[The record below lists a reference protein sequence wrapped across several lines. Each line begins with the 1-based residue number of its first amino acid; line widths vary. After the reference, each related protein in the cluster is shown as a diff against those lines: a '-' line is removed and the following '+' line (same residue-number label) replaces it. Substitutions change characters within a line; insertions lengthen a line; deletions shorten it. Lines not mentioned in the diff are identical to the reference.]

1 MGFFGNISSDFN
13 IHKKDFLEKALC
25 YVNQAYVSTKDGEI
39 IIYCQYVILGQV
51 IPFRNPPEE
60 LDEYISSEDHLVKMY
75 VPLYDNNDGRFL
87 GVKFYLFI
95 LFIIFISSWN
105 KIVKSTNK
113 NQPSTR
119 YNYSFHATVRT
130 KENVRLDIIS
140 STVKT
145 TACIYW
151 IPIHT
156 IQLKFYYK

>member
-1 MGFFGNISSDFN
+1 MKLS
-13 IHKKDFLEKALC
+13 
-25 YVNQAYVSTKDGEI
+25 
-39 IIYCQYVILGQV
+39 
-51 IPFRNPPEE
+51 
-60 LDEYISSEDHLVKMY
+60 HLKRIV
-75 VPLYDNNDGRFL
+75 L
-87 GVKFYLFI
+87 FY
-95 LFIIFISSWN
+95 LFIIFISSWY

-113 NQPSTR
+113 NQPLNG
-119 YNYSFHATVRT
+119 YNYSFHAAVRT

>member
-1 MGFFGNISSDFN
+1 MISLNAYRST
-13 IHKKDFLEKALC
+13 IGLC
-25 YVNQAYVSTKDGEI
+25 NLSLCPKFSKLRQCIIPSRSTVNCKS
-39 IIYCQYVILGQV
+39 
-51 IPFRNPPEE
+51 
-60 LDEYISSEDHLVKMY
+60 H
-75 VPLYDNNDGRFL
+75 
-87 GVKFYLFI
+87 FYLFI
-95 LFIIFISSWN
+95 YLFIIFISSWY

-130 KENVRLDIIS
+130 KENARLDIIS

>member
-1 MGFFGNISSDFN
+1 METQRS
-13 IHKKDFLEKALC
+13 
-25 YVNQAYVSTKDGEI
+25 
-39 IIYCQYVILGQV
+39 
-51 IPFRNPPEE
+51 
-60 LDEYISSEDHLVKMY
+60 
-75 VPLYDNNDGRFL
+75 
-87 GVKFYLFI
+87 FI
-95 LFIIFISSWN
+95 LFIIFISSWY

-156 IQLKFYYK
+156 MQLKFYYK

>member
-1 MGFFGNISSDFN
+1 MVDPSSIEALTACRLIPLNKNPGIRPIGIREVLRRIIGKSISWVLRDEIQEVAGPLQVATGLNAGAEAS
-13 IHKKDFLEKALC
+13 IHAMRTIFAQD
-25 YVNQAYVSTKDGEI
+25 STEAVILI
-39 IIYCQYVILGQV
+39 III
-51 IPFRNPPEE
+51 
-60 LDEYISSEDHLVKMY
+60 
-75 VPLYDNNDGRFL
+75 
-87 GVKFYLFI
+87 
-95 LFIIFISSWN
+95 IIFISSWY

>member
-1 MGFFGNISSDFN
+1 MQSDT
-13 IHKKDFLEKALC
+13 A
-25 YVNQAYVSTKDGEI
+25 
-39 IIYCQYVILGQV
+39 
-51 IPFRNPPEE
+51 PFCEN
-60 LDEYISSEDHLVKMY
+60 YA
-75 VPLYDNNDGRFL
+75 N
-87 GVKFYLFI
+87 LFI
-95 LFIIFISSWN
+95 YLFIIFISSWY

-113 NQPSTR
+113 NQPSTIVSQT
-119 YNYSFHATVRT
+119 NYSFHAPVRT

>member
-1 MGFFGNISSDFN
+1 MENFKIESRYLKLCNEFRVVTRRMKAAFYRPDYQKLSMCPLIKRLGRASISKHATEPLKGS
-13 IHKKDFLEKALC
+13 A
-25 YVNQAYVSTKDGEI
+25 I
-39 IIYCQYVILGQV
+39 III
-51 IPFRNPPEE
+51 I
-60 LDEYISSEDHLVKMY
+60 
-75 VPLYDNNDGRFL
+75 
-87 GVKFYLFI
+87 
-95 LFIIFISSWN
+95 IIFISSWY

-130 KENVRLDIIS
+130 KENVRLDITS

-151 IPIHT
+151 ILIHT

>member
-1 MGFFGNISSDFN
+1 MSMAINFGRVAIYNEE
-13 IHKKDFLEKALC
+13 FLSIKSPILLSRGLARSVK
-25 YVNQAYVSTKDGEI
+25 YFS
-39 IIYCQYVILGQV
+39 YC
-51 IPFRNPPEE
+51 
-60 LDEYISSEDHLVKMY
+60 
-75 VPLYDNNDGRFL
+75 
-87 GVKFYLFI
+87 LFI
-95 LFIIFISSWN
+95 YLFIIFISSWY

-119 YNYSFHATVRT
+119 YNYSFHTTVRT

>member
-1 MGFFGNISSDFN
+1 MKRS
-13 IHKKDFLEKALC
+13 LEMPVAKNARRGRT
-25 YVNQAYVSTKDGEI
+25 YGRDR
-39 IIYCQYVILGQV
+39 IYRTPVGSAGCPKTLG
-51 IPFRNPPEE
+51 
-60 LDEYISSEDHLVKMY
+60 LTY
-75 VPLYDNNDGRFL
+75 
-87 GVKFYLFI
+87 FI
-95 LFIIFISSWN
+95 YLFIIFISSWY

-119 YNYSFHATVRT
+119 YNYSFHATVHT
-130 KENVRLDIIS
+130 KENVRPDIIS